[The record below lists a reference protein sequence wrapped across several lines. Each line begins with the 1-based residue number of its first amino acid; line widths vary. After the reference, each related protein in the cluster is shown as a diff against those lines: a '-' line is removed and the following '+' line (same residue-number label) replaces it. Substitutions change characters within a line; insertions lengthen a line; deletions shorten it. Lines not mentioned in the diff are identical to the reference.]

1 VEFNKEQLLN
11 LIKESLHFKT
21 IDVSEIPDIE
31 LYMDQVTTFM
41 EDKLQEFKRTEE
53 DKILTKTMINN
64 YTKNK
69 ILPAPVKKKYSKDHM
84 MLLILTYHLK
94 QVLSIGDIHSLLSP
108 ISERKDKEKNMS
120 IPIEELYENFVE
132 IQAIEY
138 DAFSEEI
145 LKKIDELEEQIHPE
159 EKNSDALIFFS
170 IIFFLITQASM
181 QKKLAENLIDA
192 FLGN

>member
-1 VEFNKEQLLN
+1 MEFDKEQLLN

-69 ILPAPVKKKYSKDHM
+69 ILPAPVKKKYSKKHM

-108 ISERKDKEKNMS
+108 ISERKDKEKKYVYS
-120 IPIEELYENFVE
+120 Y
-132 IQAIEY
+132 
-138 DAFSEEI
+138 
-145 LKKIDELEEQIHPE
+145 
-159 EKNSDALIFFS
+159 
-170 IIFFLITQASM
+170 
-181 QKKLAENLIDA
+181 
-192 FLGN
+192 